1 MRSDRVPAARA
12 PLSRRRLVGLSAG
25 ALLAAGCTGGADRDD
40 RGNDTTDK
48 PESTESARPR
58 AADPDGALGANFNE
72 DPTYVD
78 KVALD
83 GLGTSWVRGFTV
95 LDRVKGGMAPER
107 LRAVGTLL
115 DLHGQGFGTI
125 LALKFQFRK
134 EGRTVP
140 APESR
145 EMRAELAAL
154 DKVLQVVLDKVEILT
169 LGNEPFLETR
179 PQERRTKLNPF
190 YQAVAKHVID
200 YRDERFPDGCRTR
213 LYMGA
218 LNHLDDPAMR
228 SVATEEWIDFVNRT
242 SQLDGLDMHPH
253 VTSAG
258 AAQKYLDY
266 VLPRLDSGKK
276 YIVTEFS
283 LVNHYQR
290 QMPKPLSAPFLTARG
305 KELGL
310 GRDTRVWQFL
320 KAAAERPLTEEQWWD
335 FLRMSPWF
343 EDHKHFM
350 RDQVTAYREAGRLAV
365 ATYGVVQGK
374 ASVRDLTKKTK
385 PWMLNSLYV
394 PRTVRHERGA
404 PLPRTYALSDDFA
417 ALQRE
422 QDRLPKR

>member
-1 MRSDRVPAARA
+1 MQSGRAPASQA
-12 PLSRRRLVGLSAG
+12 PLSRRRLFGLSAG
-25 ALLAAGCTGGADRDD
+25 AFLAAGCTGDADRDD
-40 RGNDTTDK
+40 RGNDTTGR
-48 PESTESARPR
+48 PESTESGRPR
-58 AADPDGALGANFNE
+58 AAAPDGALGANFNE

-78 KVALD
+78 KAALD

-95 LDRVKGGMAPER
+95 LDRVKEGMAPER
-107 LRAVGTLL
+107 LRAVRALL
-115 DLHGQGFGTI
+115 DLHSQGFGTI

-134 EGRTVP
+134 EGLTVP
-140 APESR
+140 APGTR
-145 EMRAELAAL
+145 EMRAELAAVE
-154 DKVLQVVLDKVEILT
+154 KVLETVLDKVEILT

-200 YRDERFPDGCRTR
+200 YRDARFPGGCRTR
-213 LYMGA
+213 LHMGA
-218 LNHLDDPAMR
+218 LNHLDDPAML
-228 SVATEEWIDFVNRT
+228 SDATEEWIAFVNRT
-242 SQLDGLDMHPH
+242 VQLDGLDMHPH

-266 VLPRLDSGKK
+266 VLPRLDRAKK
-276 YIVTEFS
+276 FLVTEFS

-290 QMPKPLSAPFLTARG
+290 QMPKPLPAPFLTAHG

-320 KAAAERPLTEEQWWD
+320 KAAAARPLTEEQWRD

-350 RDQVTAYREAGRLAV
+350 RDQVTAYRETGRLAV

-374 ASVRDLTKKTK
+374 ASVRDITEKTK

-404 PLPRTYALSDDFA
+404 PLPRSYTVSDDFA

>member
-1 MRSDRVPAARA
+1 MQSGRAPASQA
-12 PLSRRRLVGLSAG
+12 PLSRRRLFGLSAG
-25 ALLAAGCTGGADRDD
+25 AFLAAGCTGDADRDD
-40 RGNDTTDK
+40 RGNDTTGR
-48 PESTESARPR
+48 PESTESGRPR
-58 AADPDGALGANFNE
+58 AAAPDGALGANFNE

-78 KVALD
+78 KAALD

-95 LDRVKGGMAPER
+95 LDRVKEGMAPER
-107 LRAVGTLL
+107 LRAVRALL
-115 DLHGQGFGTI
+115 DLHSQGFGTI

-140 APESR
+140 APGTR
-145 EMRAELAAL
+145 EMRAELAAV
-154 DKVLQVVLDKVEILT
+154 DKVLETVLDKVEILT

-200 YRDERFPDGCRTR
+200 YRDARFPGGCRTR
-213 LYMGA
+213 LHMGA
-218 LNHLDDPAMR
+218 LNHLDDPAML
-228 SVATEEWIDFVNRT
+228 SDATEEWIAFVNRT
-242 SQLDGLDMHPH
+242 VQLDGLDMHPH

-266 VLPRLDSGKK
+266 VLPRLDRAKK
-276 YIVTEFS
+276 FLVTEFS

-290 QMPKPLSAPFLTARG
+290 QMPKPLPAPFLTAHG

-320 KAAAERPLTEEQWWD
+320 KAAAARPLTEEQWRD

-350 RDQVTAYREAGRLAV
+350 RDQVTAYRETGRLAV

-374 ASVRDLTKKTK
+374 ASVRDITEKTK

-404 PLPRTYALSDDFA
+404 PLPRSYTVSDDFA

>member
-1 MRSDRVPAARA
+1 MQSGRAPASQA
-12 PLSRRRLVGLSAG
+12 PLSRRRLFGLSAG
-25 ALLAAGCTGGADRDD
+25 AFLAAGCTGDADRDD
-40 RGNDTTDK
+40 RGNDTTGRPK
-48 PESTESARPR
+48 STESGRPR
-58 AADPDGALGANFNE
+58 AAAPDGALGANFNE

-78 KVALD
+78 KAALD

-95 LDRVKGGMAPER
+95 LDRVKEGMAPER
-107 LRAVGTLL
+107 LRAVRALL
-115 DLHGQGFGTI
+115 DLHSQGFGTI

-140 APESR
+140 APGTR
-145 EMRAELAAL
+145 EMRAELAAV
-154 DKVLQVVLDKVEILT
+154 DKVLETVLDKVEILT

-200 YRDERFPDGCRTR
+200 YRDARFPGGCRTR
-213 LYMGA
+213 LHMGA
-218 LNHLDDPAMR
+218 LNHLDDPAML
-228 SVATEEWIDFVNRT
+228 SDATEEWIAFVNRT
-242 SQLDGLDMHPH
+242 VQLDGLDMHPH

-266 VLPRLDSGKK
+266 VLPRLDRAKK
-276 YIVTEFS
+276 FLVTEFS

-290 QMPKPLSAPFLTARG
+290 QMPKPLPAPFLTAHG
-305 KELGL
+305 KDLGL

-320 KAAAERPLTEEQWWD
+320 KAAAARPLTEEQWRD

-350 RDQVTAYREAGRLAV
+350 RDQVTAYRETGRLAV

-374 ASVRDLTKKTK
+374 ASVRDITEKTK

-404 PLPRTYALSDDFA
+404 PLPRSYTVSDDFA